1 MTATSLSHRPHLG
14 ITSLDNRSI
23 PPSRSSSFM
32 PPTRSSTPG
41 YASSVASSS
50 QTVPPN
56 NNSGFISLN
65 GEGSSSTATAHQ
77 HHHHHQ
83 SRLAKFKQMFDAQKY
98 AVFETHVTIHELGN
112 VPQLQGEFD
121 VKWKFR
127 GKRPKSKELLE
138 IHKNGPLPKPS
149 LPNLK
154 LASQNMH
161 PSSSSASIQSTSTT
175 SSGAYPPTPRSSL
188 TPTGA
193 TRPSRTLSLPPSR
206 DDLDRP
212 QKKGSDP
219 TPLKQVLQ
227 PVTSEE
233 SSAMGNEC
241 TPVESPQR
249 IVDEPEAFEDDIHP
263 RDYGEPSSRR
273 STQNAGTPPLISVHR
288 PSLPVSTTSSL
299 RNSSGISTPTE
310 RLAVPFPR
318 GVAPIR
324 SGTTPSYSTLID
336 PIPGSDENRRS
347 LNRTI
352 SMATT
357 ATSSSTSASIS
368 TRPKLGRA
376 RSTSGPGPSRNAP
389 QTDLLSDARKGT
401 TPARPLRS
409 HSCKWDYEL
418 EHVLRIPLGKPLPD
432 TAPNGYSYRQNTKG
446 PPLPSYPVLGTGPHS
461 ESGLRLVIE
470 QLPAPGR
477 SSSNPAT
484 GADNSL
490 GSTLAAVHIADKK
503 DYHPSEAGDKRENRE
518 KTVFGVVDVDL
529 AAFAGKGRM
538 TRRFLLRGSRTNATI
553 KLTVD
558 MRWIGGEDKW
568 AAPPMQ
574 EGHHVAGV
582 SDLVNSE
589 TTEAM
594 RSDLG
599 LVKTPSNSSSGSSL
613 GLERTRTNFSAMS
626 SVYASRNHS
635 AISLGASLPSHQYQ
649 SFEHH
654 LLKPESQSRHGGSSS
669 MNRDGSD
676 GKGGH
681 QSSSPA
687 SNHSSPSKHYQ
698 GASSALSPSPVILS
712 LSKVHHHHRHH
723 THHIR
728 GHARVPSKSGIH
740 DLPPEVIIEAIFNPH
755 PASVEGPFTYV
766 PEGPGYTDLA
776 GEKEV
781 LDQVVKDA
789 GGDDGESGPP
799 GGESPPN
806 EDDGAA
812 GAGSASGEKG
822 KHRLGW
828 RMRGRAKADREKKE
842 RRGRQRTDSSG
853 TGAGA

>member
-1 MTATSLSHRPHLG
+1 
-14 ITSLDNRSI
+14 
-23 PPSRSSSFM
+23 M

-50 QTVPPN
+50 QTIPPN

-65 GEGSSSTATAHQ
+65 GEGSSSSTAHQ
-77 HHHHHQ
+77 QHQQQHQHQ
-83 SRLAKFKQMFDAQKY
+83 SKLAKFKQIFDTQKY

-138 IHKNGPLPKPS
+138 INKNGPLPKPS

-161 PSSSSASIQSTSTT
+161 PSSSSASLQSTSTT
-175 SSGAYPPTPRSSL
+175 SSGAYPPTPRSLL
-188 TPTGA
+188 TPSGA
-193 TRPSRTLSLPPSR
+193 PTRPSRTLSLPPSR
-206 DDLDRP
+206 DDLNRP
-212 QKKGSDP
+212 MKKGSDP

-227 PVTSEE
+227 SVTSGE
-233 SSAMGNEC
+233 SSSTGQGHP
-241 TPVESPQR
+241 TVESPQQL
-249 IVDEPEAFEDDIHP
+249 VDEPEGLDGDLHP
-263 RDYGEPSSRR
+263 RDYGEPDSRR
-273 STQNAGTPPLISVHR
+273 STQSAGIPPLISVHR
-288 PSLPVSTTSSL
+288 PSLPISTASSS
-299 RNSSGISTPTE
+299 RNPSGISTPTE

-318 GVAPIR
+318 GVPPIR

-336 PIPGSDENRRS
+336 PLPGSDENRRS

-357 ATSSSTSASIS
+357 ATSRSTSASIS
-368 TRPKLGRA
+368 AHPKLNRA
-376 RSTSGPGPSRNAP
+376 RSASGPGPSRNAP
-389 QTDLLSDARKGT
+389 HTDLLSEARKGT
-401 TPARPLRS
+401 TPGRPLRS
-409 HSCKWDYEL
+409 HSCKWEYEL
-418 EHVLRIPLGKPLPD
+418 HHVLRIPLGKPLPD

-446 PPLPSYPVLGTGPHS
+446 PPPPSFPVLGTGPHS

-470 QLPAPGR
+470 QLPAPGK
-477 SSSNPAT
+477 SSSISTA
-484 GADNSL
+484 GADASL
-490 GSTLAAVHIADKK
+490 ESTSAAAQKSNKK
-503 DYHPSEAGDKRENRE
+503 DHHPTEAGDRRENRE
-518 KTVFGVVDVDL
+518 KSVFGVVDVDL
-529 AAFAGKGRM
+529 AAFAGKGKM

-553 KLTVD
+553 KLSVD
-558 MRWIGGEDKW
+558 MRWIGGEQNW

-582 SDLVNSE
+582 SDLVGNE
-589 TTEAM
+589 TAEAM

-654 LLKPESQSRHGGSSS
+654 LLKPEAQPRYQGGSSP
-669 MNRDGSD
+669 MNRNGS
-676 GKGGH
+676 GGDEYL
-681 QSSSPA
+681 SSAPA
-687 SNHSSPSKHYQ
+687 SNHSSPSKHQ
-698 GASSALSPSPVILS
+698 RGVASSTLSPSPVIMS

-728 GHARVPSKSGIH
+728 GHGRVPSKSGIH

-766 PEGPGYTDLA
+766 PEGPGHTDLA

-781 LDQVVKDA
+781 LDQVLKDA
-789 GGDDGESGPP
+789 GGDEGDNPP
-799 GGESPPN
+799 EGESPPN

-812 GAGSASGEKG
+812 GAGSGSGEKG

-828 RMRGRAKADREKKE
+828 RMRGRARADREKKE

-853 TGAGA
+853 TGTGA